1 MTESCLVA
9 KLKHYVELTPA
20 EAEFLEKAEAE
31 PQKLSR
37 RSNLAS
43 SGQKLPAIYVLKT
56 GWLLAHTNEEDG
68 MDMVAEIYHPGD
80 LVGVSQ
86 LGCEFSTLN
95 YVAATDAELCALP
108 KGSLPEMFVAFPRL
122 IGLFFGFA
130 SVERASLIDRLRAMG
145 RMSARD
151 CVALFL
157 LQTHARLCLTGAVDD
172 DSFSL
177 PLSQETI
184 GNAVGLSTVSVNRAI
199 RLLESEGHLVREQR
213 RLRLAQR
220 ELLAREVDFVDRV
233 YRMDNSWLPA
243 GATSARDPS

>member
-9 KLKHYVELTPA
+9 KLNHYVDLTEAERDFLSGA
-20 EAEFLEKAEAE
+20 EAESEKLE
-31 PQKLSR
+31 R
-37 RSNLAS
+37 RSVLAS
-43 SGQKLPAIYVLKT
+43 AGERLPAIYVLKK
-56 GWLLAHTNEEDG
+56 GWLLAHTSEENG
-68 MDMVAEIYHPGD
+68 AEMVAEIYHPGD

-86 LGCEFSTLN
+86 LGCEFSTLH
-95 YVAATDAELCALP
+95 YVAATDAELCTLP
-108 KGSLPEMFVAFPRL
+108 KSSLPEMFVGFPRL

-157 LQTHARLCLTGAVDD
+157 LQTHARLRLTGSVDAAD
-172 DSFSL
+172 GFKL

-199 RLLESEGHLVREQR
+199 RLLEAQGHLERDQR
-213 RLRLAQR
+213 RLRLPQRQALAQ
-220 ELLAREVDFVDRV
+220 EVDFVDRV
-233 YRMDNSWLPA
+233 YRMDGSWLPA
-243 GATSARDPS
+243 GATRR